1 METCFKILQLKFDK
15 KLTNRCI
22 GLTLHI
28 SASTVFEVLAR
39 FKASSLSWPLPADIS
54 HDTLEKLIFP
64 PKDTSA
70 SELVMPDMLY
80 FDTEMRKPGV
90 TRQLLWMEY
99 KAQAGD
105 KAMGY
110 SHFCRCYR
118 KWKKTRR
125 LSMRQEH
132 RAGEK
137 LFIDFCGP
145 TVPVINPDTGEI
157 RRVAIF
163 VAVMGASNY
172 TYVEACEGQ
181 DMMSWLNAHSRCLT
195 FLGGVPKLLIPDN
208 LRSAVKKA
216 DRYEPVINDSYQALA
231 EHYGTVIIPARPR
244 KPKDKPKA
252 ENGVLTKDYTFK
264 RPGWPGRFDQE
275 GQYQDYQRTQYEVYD
290 YPGRFKGAHG
300 QNFARWQMDGWRNNA
315 EVARGTSRSPEIWP
329 GRRIVLTGH
338 PQANLNREWQVVASD
353 LHGEQPQAVPGRRG
367 SGTTLE
373 NHFAVIPADRTW
385 RPQPLMKPLVDG
397 PQSAVVTGPAG
408 EEIFCDE
415 HGRVRVKFNWDRYNP
430 SNQDSSCWIRVAQA
444 WAGTGFGNLAI
455 PRVGQEV
462 IVDFLNGDPDQP
474 IIMGRTYHQENRT
487 PGSLPGTKTQMT
499 IRSKTYKGSGFNEL
513 KFDDATGKEQVYIHA
528 QKNMNTEVLN
538 NRTTDVIN
546 NHAETI
552 GNNQMIAV
560 TNNQIE
566 TVGVNQI
573 ETVGSNQIIKV
584 GSVQVETIGLVR
596 ALTVGV
602 AYQTTVGGIMNTSV
616 ALMQSSQIGLHKSLR
631 VGLGYDVKVG
641 NNVTFTVGKTKKDD
655 TGQTAI
661 YSAGEH
667 LELCCGKA
675 RLVLTKDGQIFL
687 NGTKIHLQG
696 KEQVNGDSLLI
707 NWNCAAS
714 KSPPKTPDEKQDTP
728 DMREY

>member
-64 PKDTSA
+64 PKDTFA

-118 KWKKTRR
+118 EWKKTRR

-252 ENGVLTKDYTFK
+252 ENGVLIVERWLLARIRNETFHTL
-264 RPGWPGRFDQE
+264 R
-275 GQYQDYQRTQYEVYD
+275 
-290 YPGRFKGAHG
+290 AL
-300 QNFARWQMDGWRNNA
+300 NARLR
-315 EVARGTSRSPEIWP
+315 EL
-329 GRRIVLTGH
+329 LT
-338 PQANLNREWQVVASD
+338 D
-353 LHGEQPQAVPGRRG
+353 
-367 SGTTLE
+367 
-373 NHFAVIPADRTW
+373 
-385 RPQPLMKPLVDG
+385 M
-397 PQSAVVTGPAG
+397 
-408 EEIFCDE
+408 
-415 HGRVRVKFNWDRYNP
+415 
-430 SNQDSSCWIRVAQA
+430 
-444 WAGTGFGNLAI
+444 
-455 PRVGQEV
+455 
-462 IVDFLNGDPDQP
+462 
-474 IIMGRTYHQENRT
+474 
-487 PGSLPGTKTQMT
+487 
-499 IRSKTYKGSGFNEL
+499 
-513 KFDDATGKEQVYIHA
+513 
-528 QKNMNTEVLN
+528 N
-538 NRTTDVIN
+538 NRPMKGYGNQTR
-546 NHAETI
+546 AERFRI
-552 GNNQMIAV
+552 LDAP
-560 TNNQIE
+560 
-566 TVGVNQI
+566 
-573 ETVGSNQIIKV
+573 
-584 GSVQVETIGLVR
+584 
-596 ALTVGV
+596 ALSPLPLAPYEYTEYK
-602 AYQTTVGGIMNTSV
+602 A
-616 ALMQSSQIGLHKSLR
+616 
-631 VGLGYDVKVG
+631 VKVG
-641 NNVTFTVGKTKKDD
+641 
-655 TGQTAI
+655 
-661 YSAGEH
+661 
-667 LELCCGKA
+667 
-675 RLVLTKDGQIFL
+675 
-687 NGTKIHLQG
+687 
-696 KEQVNGDSLLI
+696 
-707 NWNCAAS
+707 
-714 KSPPKTPDEKQDTP
+714 PD
-728 DMREY
+728 